1 MKKVSLL
8 ITLCALG
15 SSLVFGQQQDTVKV
29 KPKTSVPVLFK
40 DRIVLDFFNSFW
52 LGDGLSDIKTKS
64 IQFGFNGSFIFDIP
78 VKKNAPFSFG
88 LGIGVTNFNIYS
100 DGNWHIAD
108 GYTTVVTPLPNGLK
122 YDKNK
127 ITFTNLNI
135 PLEFRYRHRSG
146 FKIGAGVR
154 IGTTADVH
162 TKYFGRAIDGRD
174 SREMIKDYHI
184 PNRTKIPVEVTFRTG
199 WKFVS
204 LYGGYMITNMFETDK
219 GPAIN
224 PISVGIS
231 LCPY

>member
-8 ITLCALG
+8 ITLCALC
-15 SSLVFGQQQDTVKV
+15 SSLVCGQKQDTAAIKL
-29 KPKTSVPVLFK
+29 KLSAPLLFK

-52 LGDGLSDIKTKS
+52 LGTPADIKTKP

-100 DGNWHIAD
+100 NGNWHI
-108 GYTTVVTPLPNGLK
+108 GSEYTTVVTPLPDVK
-122 YDKNK
+122 YTKNK

-135 PLEFRYRHRSG
+135 PLEFRYRHRCG

-174 SREMIKDYHI
+174 TKVMIKDYNI

-204 LYGGYMITNMFETDK
+204 IYGSYMVTKMFDSDK
-219 GPAIN
+219 GPQIN
-224 PISVGIS
+224 PVSVGIS

>member
-1 MKKVSLL
+1 MKKASLL
-8 ITLCALG
+8 IALCAVCT
-15 SSLVFGQQQDTVKV
+15 SLVFGQQQDTVKA
-29 KPKTSVPVLFK
+29 KPKVSAPVLFK

-52 LGDGLSDIKTKS
+52 LGDDLADIKTKS

-78 VKKNAPFSFG
+78 VRKNAPFSFG

-100 DGNWHIAD
+100 NGHWHIAS
-108 GYTTVVTPLPNGLK
+108 GYTTIVTPLPDGLK
-122 YDKNK
+122 PDKNK

-146 FKIGAGVR
+146 FKMGAGVR
-154 IGTTADVH
+154 IGTTVDVH
-162 TKYFGRAIDGRD
+162 TKYFGRAIDGQD
-174 SREMIKDYHI
+174 SKVMIKDYHI

-204 LYGGYMITNMFETDK
+204 VYGSYMITKMFDADK

-224 PISVGIS
+224 PVSVGIS